1 MSHATTDT
9 FAATPTDSPDPAPSR
24 LRRLAREWVYS
35 FALVLAILIPI
46 RGAVAD
52 WNDVPSGSM
61 RPTILEGDRIWVN
74 KLAYG
79 LRIPFT
85 TTWIARWDE
94 PDRGEIVTFA
104 SPQGGTRL
112 VKRIIGLPGDR
123 IALAGNRL
131 IINGVAADYLVTDP
145 ASSMTLPDGR
155 TLRVVIADEELP
167 SGGGGGVG
175 GGGGGK
181 RNGHPITLT
190 PGLASPS
197 TIPEFTVPEGHYF
210 VMGDNR
216 DQSMDSRMLGFV
228 PAGDIYGRSSYVAL
242 SLDPENYYLPR
253 FGRWFSRLP

>member
-1 MSHATTDT
+1 MPHATTDMPS
-9 FAATPTDSPDPAPSR
+9 ATTPDAPEPAPAR
-24 LRRLAREWVYS
+24 FRRLAREWIYS
-35 FALVLAILIPI
+35 LALVLAVLLPI

-104 SPQGGTRL
+104 SPQGGARL

-123 IALAGNRL
+123 IALAGNRV
-131 IINGVAADYLVTDP
+131 IINGVAADYLITDP

-155 TLRVVIADEELP
+155 TLRVVVAQENLP
-167 SGGGGGVG
+167 GRDGREAGGTGT
-175 GGGGGK
+175 
-181 RNGHPITLT
+181 R
-190 PGLASPS
+190 SP
-197 TIPEFTVPEGHYF
+197 
-210 VMGDNR
+210 
-216 DQSMDSRMLGFV
+216 
-228 PAGDIYGRSSYVAL
+228 
-242 SLDPENYYLPR
+242 
-253 FGRWFSRLP
+253 